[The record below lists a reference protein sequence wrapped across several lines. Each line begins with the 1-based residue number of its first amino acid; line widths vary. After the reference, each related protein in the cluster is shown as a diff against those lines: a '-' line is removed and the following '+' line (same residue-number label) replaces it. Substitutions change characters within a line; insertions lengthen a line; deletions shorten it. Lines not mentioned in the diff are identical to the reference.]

1 MGFGPSLLL
10 FLIIKNMATYRYN
23 KGSNTVT
30 RSVIVTDAFVQ
41 NSSVE
46 AEIEQPA
53 NSIITK
59 AYIRC
64 VSQPT
69 VTASMDLGFKI
80 GTTTGGTEIV
90 DDPDGIIDAAANT
103 TAFKTDG
110 VVSISLSPTTSA
122 GNTAIAADAKYT
134 PTARTLFLNTIASN
148 SAVSAAGEVEWILFF
163 DVLMD

>member
-1 MGFGPSLLL
+1 
-10 FLIIKNMATYRYN
+10 MATYSWN

-30 RSVIVTDAFVQ
+30 RSVRVTDAFVQ

-53 NSIITK
+53 GSFLSK

-80 GTTTGGTEIV
+80 GTTTGGSEIV
-90 DDPDGIIDAAANT
+90 VDADGIIDAAANT
-103 TAFKTDG
+103 TAFKTDAT
-110 VVSISLSPTTSA
+110 VAIDLSPTASA
-122 GNTAIAADAKYT
+122 GNTGILADANYT
-134 PTARTLFLNTIASN
+134 NDNRTLFLNTTATN
-148 SAVSAAGEVEWILFF
+148 SAIADAGTVEWILFF
-163 DVLMD
+163 DVIGK